1 MAADARA
8 VSPAAAHS
16 RAAKALAGA
25 ATPGT
30 PAATCPSRVASDF
43 NGDGYADIAAGAPWR
58 TVAGIADA
66 GAVRIDYGSRAGAA
80 TSGAHSQ
87 YFDQDST
94 GMPGAPTA
102 NDTFGLALAAGYFN
116 DDCYAD
122 LAIGTP
128 GENDVTVLYGSA
140 TGLSTTG
147 ASNFAGRTSGS
158 AFGFA
163 LATGDFNHDGRD
175 DLAASAP
182 FAGGG
187 AGEITTMSG
196 AASALTAPAKWLN
209 QATAGIPGVNETGDL
224 FGLALA
230 AGDFSADGFADLAV
244 GVPAEDDGQAI
255 DAGSVTVLRGSA
267 AGISTTGVQLW
278 TQDNPGVPGVVEAGD
293 RFGYALAAGDVTG
306 DGTADLVIGVPG
318 EDDGSVVD
326 GGSATFLRGSHSG
339 LTATG
344 SMDLTQDTTGVPGGA
359 ERGDDLGEAVAIGDF
374 NGDGHADV
382 ALGVPGE
389 DLTAVNGKDAV
400 DAGTVDVL
408 RGISTGPTGVGSTSW
423 SQDSAGVPGA
433 VEAGDEFGSTLLAAR
448 VRGSNRT
455 DLVIGAQLEDGTS
468 TTDCGAVTVLPS
480 GPTGTGSQTF
490 GEPGAQSGDE
500 WGASLS

>member
-1 MAADARA
+1 VRILSALSLTA
-8 VSPAAAHS
+8 VIATAGLLPAGPASTAV
-16 RAAKALAGA
+16 GA
-25 ATPGT
+25 T
-30 PAATCPSRVASDF
+30 PAASCPNRVASDF

-58 TVAGIADA
+58 TVAGVADA
-66 GAVRIDYGSRAGAA
+66 GAVRIDYGSPTGVA

-87 YFDQDST
+87 YFDQNST

-140 TGLSTTG
+140 AGLSTTRV
-147 ASNFAGRTSGS
+147 SNFAGRTSGS

-163 LATGDFNHDGRD
+163 LAAGDFNHDGRD

-187 AGEITTMSG
+187 AGEITTLLGG
-196 AASALTAPAKWLN
+196 ATALTAPTKWLN
-209 QATAGIPGVNETGDL
+209 QATAGIPGANETGDL
-224 FGLALA
+224 FGLSLA
-230 AGDFSADGFADLAV
+230 TGDFNADGFADLAV
-244 GVPAEDDGQAI
+244 GVPAEDDGPAI

-278 TQDNPGVPGVVEAGD
+278 TQDSPGVPGVVEAGD

-400 DAGTVDVL
+400 DAGTVD
-408 RGISTGPTGVGSTSW
+408 
-423 SQDSAGVPGA
+423 
-433 VEAGDEFGSTLLAAR
+433 AGDDFGSTLLAAHIH
-448 VRGSNRT
+448 GSTRT

-468 TTDCGAVTVLPS
+468 TADCGAVTVLPG

-490 GEPGAQSGDE
+490 GEPGEQSGDE
-500 WGASLS
+500 WGASLG